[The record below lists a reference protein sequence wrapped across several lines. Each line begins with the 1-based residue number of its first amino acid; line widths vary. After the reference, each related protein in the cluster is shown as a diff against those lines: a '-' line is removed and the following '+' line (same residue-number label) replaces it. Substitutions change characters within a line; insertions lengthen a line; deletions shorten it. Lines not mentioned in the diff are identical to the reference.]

1 MGANSVTTYEIEPDL
16 EIWIPVPRSFPE
28 DSWDTAE
35 QWAQD
40 LAELAIPEDLELRKV
55 YEQLALD
62 VANNQIAEAEH
73 TLWYSPEDGHA
84 LGTAHL
90 IVLDDDPALSLEELA
105 QPDYESAAPVQ
116 MSEYHSE
123 SLGQI
128 IQLASVIALDGQ
140 QEGNG
145 SAVLPA
151 IGHVRTVARGHGL
164 LFLLEAFDS
173 DLSTLNFMMDP
184 MIDLFDAVIF
194 DNVDHESELGS
205 I

>member
-1 MGANSVTTYEIEPDL
+1 MGANSMTTYEIEPDL
-16 EIWIPVPRSFPE
+16 EFWIPVPRSFPE
-28 DSWDTAE
+28 DNWATAE

-40 LAELAIPEDLELRKV
+40 LAELAIPEDPELRKV

-105 QPDYESAAPVQ
+105 RPDYESAAPVQ

-128 IQLASVIALDGQ
+128 IQLSSVIALDGKR
-140 QEGNG
+140 EGNG

-151 IGHVRTVARGHGL
+151 IGHVRTVARSHGL
-164 LFLLEAFDS
+164 VFLLEAYDS
-173 DLSTLNFMMDP
+173 DLSALSFMMDP
-184 MIDLFDAVIF
+184 MIDFFEAVNFEEDEFD
-194 DNVDHESELGS
+194 SEMDEN
-205 I
+205 